1 MIEGGEHLKPR
12 AGPSLEVFRVMF
24 LLSLTIAFLL
34 LLTPRPVF
42 PSYTSVEGVL
52 HGASMQNAFINGL
65 PRPSLKLLFDPLFLS
80 MSHKSIFMFFDFE
93 S

>member
-24 LLSLTIAFLL
+24 LLTLTITFLLSLTLS
-34 LLTPRPVF
+34 PVF
-42 PSYTSVEGVL
+42 LAHLDFLRRCASCGC
-52 HGASMQNAFINGL
+52 GAAMIYEQPPL
-65 PRPSLKLLFDPLFLS
+65 SLKLFDPF
-80 MSHKSIFMFFDFE
+80 KVAQICVSIFFLLE